1 MTRPRLS
8 MRVCHAGVM
17 ALMMMAAVSPLF
29 GQTERV
35 PAADSKSAPASEP
48 ADTVVLKVGKLY
60 EKPTKPLID
69 SILVVRDGEVVDF
82 GRDIDVPAGAR
93 VIELPNAVITAGLI
107 DACIS
112 AAAFQNYK
120 GPENET
126 ECTPQLRV
134 LDSIDLRD
142 ESLRQL
148 AESGVTAIH
157 VTAEPV
163 AVIGPRGAT
172 LRTSGPIG
180 ARTIK
185 PADALKVT
193 IGREPMYRRGWN
205 RGPWGDVSF
214 MTRRPTTRMGLIWT
228 LRKSFH
234 DASAA
239 IRGESPGTHGDSSPS
254 ENALP
259 LLERA
264 LKGEIP
270 IRIQARQQLDILA
283 ALRVAKEFGFDFVLE
298 EGTDAARCAAEL
310 KAAGVPVIYG
320 PIFDYPTGFRAG
332 SGEVNRARYS
342 TPAELVR
349 SGITLA
355 LTASDLSGEASL
367 AMQASYAMRF
377 GLTREQALA
386 AVTTTPAKLLGIE
399 DVAGEIGRNRPADL
413 VVWSGEPFELT
424 SRPVMVIVG
433 GEIVL
438 DRTAE

>member
-1 MTRPRLS
+1 MTKPRIT
-8 MRVCHAGVM
+8 MRACHVGVSV
-17 ALMMMAAVSPLF
+17 LITIAAVSRAF
-29 GQTERV
+29 GQPEAV
-35 PAADSKSAPASEP
+35 PAADSKAVASPERT
-48 ADTVVLKVGKLY
+48 DTIVLKVGKVY
-60 EKPTKPLID
+60 ANPTKTLVG
-69 SILVVRDGEVVDF
+69 SALVVRDGIVVEF
-82 GRDIDVPAGAR
+82 GSDLDVPAKAR
-93 VIELPNAVITAGLI
+93 VIELPDAVITAGLI
-107 DACIS
+107 DACVS

-134 LDSIDLRD
+134 VDSIDLRD
-142 ESLRQL
+142 ETLRRL
-148 AESGVTAIH
+148 AESGVTTIH

-172 LRTSGPIG
+172 LRTGGPIDTRVVK
-180 ARTIK
+180 A
-185 PADALKVT
+185 ADAIKAT

-205 RGPWGDVSF
+205 RGPWGDVSM

-228 LRKSFH
+228 IRKSFH
-234 DASAA
+234 DASATM
-239 IRGESPGTHGDSSPS
+239 RGDSPGTHGDSSPS
-254 ENALP
+254 ETALP
-259 LLERA
+259 FLQRA

-283 ALRVAKEFGFDFVLE
+283 ALRVAKEFGFDFILE
-298 EGTDAARCAAEL
+298 EGVDAARCSAEL

-342 TPAELVR
+342 TPAELLR

-367 AMQASYAMRF
+367 PMQAAYAMRF

-399 DVAGEIGRNRPADL
+399 DVAGEVGTNRPADL
-413 VVWSGEPFELT
+413 VVWSGEPFDAT
-424 SRPVMVIVG
+424 SRPLVVIVG
-433 GEIVL
+433 GEVVL